1 MKFTVVDALDDKKK
15 YHFLRTLNTEKRFKD
30 KYDVEFNAQL
40 GAILAKLSAVEK
52 SGSAEA
58 YADIVSLQFNKVRDS
73 IVDAMFAKVNEEG
86 GLYQNSETAE
96 ECQQLIDNGHIKPN
110 DVLVRLLKSI

>member
-1 MKFTVVDALDDKKK
+1 MKFTVVDSLDDKKK

-40 GAILAKLSAVEK
+40 GAILSKLSAVEK
-52 SGSAEA
+52 TGSAKA

-73 IVDAMFAKVNEEG
+73 LVDAMFAKVNEEG

-110 DVLVRLLKSI
+110 DVLARLLKSI

>member
-1 MKFTVVDALDDKKK
+1 MKFTVVDALDHNKK
-15 YHFLRTLNTEKRFKD
+15 YHFLRTLNTEKKFKD
-30 KYDVEFNAQL
+30 KFDVEFNAQL
-40 GAILAKLSAVEK
+40 GAILSKLSAVEK

-73 IVDAMFAKVNEEG
+73 LVSAMYAKLNEEG

-96 ECQQLIDNGHIKPN
+96 ECQQLIDSGHIKPN
-110 DVLVRLLKSI
+110 DVLARLLKSI

>member
-1 MKFTVVDALDDKKK
+1 MKFTIVDALDDKKK
-15 YHFLRTLNTEKRFKD
+15 YHFLRTLNTEKKFKD
-30 KYDVEFNAQL
+30 KFDVEFNAQL

-73 IVDAMFAKVNEEG
+73 LVDAMFAKVNEEG

-96 ECQQLIDNGHIKPN
+96 ECQKLIDNGHIKPN
-110 DVLVRLLKSI
+110 DVLARLLKSI

>member
-15 YHFLRTLNTEKRFKD
+15 YHFLRTLNTEKKFKD

-40 GAILAKLSAVEK
+40 GAILSKLSAVEK

-73 IVDAMFAKVNEEG
+73 LVDAMFAKVNEEG

-96 ECQQLIDNGHIKPN
+96 ECQTLIDNGHIKPN
-110 DVLVRLLKSI
+110 DVLARLLKSI

>member
-40 GAILAKLSAVEK
+40 GAILSKLSAVEK
-52 SGSAEA
+52 TGSAKA

-73 IVDAMFAKVNEEG
+73 LVDAMFAKVNEEG

-110 DVLVRLLKSI
+110 DVLARLLKSI

>member
-1 MKFTVVDALDDKKK
+1 MKFTMVDALDDKKK

-40 GAILAKLSAVEK
+40 GAILSKLSAVEK
-52 SGSAEA
+52 NGSAEA

-73 IVDAMFAKVNEEG
+73 LVDAMFAKVNEEG

-110 DVLVRLLKSI
+110 DVLARLLKSI

>member
-1 MKFTVVDALDDKKK
+1 MKFTIVDVLDDKKK

-40 GAILAKLSAVEK
+40 GAILSKLSAVEK

-73 IVDAMFAKVNEEG
+73 LVDAMFAKVNEEG

-110 DVLVRLLKSI
+110 DVLARLLKSI

>member
-1 MKFTVVDALDDKKK
+1 MKFTVVDALDSNKK

-40 GAILAKLSAVEK
+40 GAILAKLSSVEK

-73 IVDAMFAKVNEEG
+73 LVDAMFAKVNEEG

-96 ECQQLIDNGHIKPN
+96 ECQKLIDNGHIKAN
-110 DVLVRLLKSI
+110 DVLARLLKSI

>member
-52 SGSAEA
+52 DGSAEA

-73 IVDAMFAKVNEEG
+73 IVDVMYAKLNEEG
-86 GLYQNSETAE
+86 SLYQNSETAD
-96 ECQQLIDNGHIKPN
+96 ECQQLIESGHIKPN
-110 DVLVRLLKSI
+110 DVLARLLKSI

>member
-1 MKFTVVDALDDKKK
+1 MKFTVVDALDDNKK
-15 YHFLRTLNTEKRFKD
+15 YHFLRTLNTEKKFKD

-40 GAILAKLSAVEK
+40 GAILSKLSAVEK
-52 SGSAEA
+52 SGSAKA

-73 IVDAMFAKVNEEG
+73 LVDAMYAKVNEEG

-96 ECQQLIDNGHIKPN
+96 ECQKLIDTGNIKPN
-110 DVLVRLLKSI
+110 DVLARLLKSI

>member
-1 MKFTVVDALDDKKK
+1 MKFTIVDALDDKKK

-52 SGSAEA
+52 DGSAEA
-58 YADIVSLQFNKVRDS
+58 YSEIVSLQFNKVRDS
-73 IVDAMFAKVNEEG
+73 LVDVMFAKLNEEG

-96 ECQQLIDNGHIKPN
+96 ECQQLIDTGHIKPN
-110 DVLVRLLKSI
+110 DVLARLLKSI

>member
-73 IVDAMFAKVNEEG
+73 LVDAMFSKVNEEG

-96 ECQQLIDNGHIKPN
+96 ECQKLIDTGHIKPN
-110 DVLVRLLKSI
+110 NVLARLLKSI

>member
-15 YHFLRTLNTEKRFKD
+15 YHFLRTLNTEKKFKD
-30 KYDVEFNAQL
+30 KFDVEFNAQL
-40 GAILAKLSAVEK
+40 GAILSKLSAVEK
-52 SGSAEA
+52 SGSAKA

-73 IVDAMFAKVNEEG
+73 LVDAMFAKVNEEG

-110 DVLVRLLKSI
+110 DVLARLLKSI

>member
-15 YHFLRTLNTEKRFKD
+15 YHFLRTLNTEKKFKD
-30 KYDVEFNAQL
+30 KFDVEFNAQL

-73 IVDAMFAKVNEEG
+73 LVDAMFAKVNEEG

-110 DVLVRLLKSI
+110 EVLTRLLKSI

>member
-1 MKFTVVDALDDKKK
+1 MKFTIVDALDDKKK

-40 GAILAKLSAVEK
+40 GAILSKLSAVEK
-52 SGSAEA
+52 DGSAEA

-73 IVDAMFAKVNEEG
+73 LVDAMFAKVNDEG
-86 GLYQNSETAE
+86 GLYQNSETAD
-96 ECQQLIDNGHIKPN
+96 ECQQLIESGHIKPN
-110 DVLVRLLKSI
+110 DVLAQLLKSI

>member
-1 MKFTVVDALDDKKK
+1 MKFTVVDALDHNKK

-73 IVDAMFAKVNEEG
+73 LVDAMFTKVNEEG

-96 ECQQLIDNGHIKPN
+96 ECQQLIESGHIKPN
-110 DVLVRLLKSI
+110 DVLARLLKSI

>member
-58 YADIVSLQFNKVRDS
+58 YAEIVSLQFNKVRDS
-73 IVDAMFAKVNEEG
+73 LVDAMFAKVNEEG

-110 DVLVRLLKSI
+110 DVLTRLLKSI

>member
-1 MKFTVVDALDDKKK
+1 MKFTIVDALDDKKK

-52 SGSAEA
+52 DGSAEA

-73 IVDAMFAKVNEEG
+73 IVDVMYAKLNEEG
-86 GLYQNSETAE
+86 SLYQNSETAD
-96 ECQQLIDNGHIKPN
+96 ECQQLIESGHIKPN

>member
-30 KYDVEFNAQL
+30 KFDVEFNAQL

-58 YADIVSLQFNKVRDS
+58 YAEIVSLQFNKVRDS
-73 IVDAMFAKVNEEG
+73 IVAAMYAKLNEEG
-86 GLYQNSETAE
+86 SLYQNSETAD
-96 ECQQLIDNGHIKPN
+96 ECQQLIESGHIKPN
-110 DVLVRLLKSI
+110 DVLARLLKSI

>member
-1 MKFTVVDALDDKKK
+1 MKFTVVDAFDDKKK
-15 YHFLRTLNTEKRFKD
+15 YHFLRTLNTEKKFKD

-52 SGSAEA
+52 SGSAKA

-73 IVDAMFAKVNEEG
+73 LVDAMFAKVNEEG

-96 ECQQLIDNGHIKPN
+96 ECQQLIESGHIKPN
-110 DVLVRLLKSI
+110 DVLTRLLKSI

>member
-1 MKFTVVDALDDKKK
+1 MKFTIVDALDDKKK

-73 IVDAMFAKVNEEG
+73 LVDAMFAKSNEEG
-86 GLYQNSETAE
+86 SLYQNSETAD
-96 ECQQLIDNGHIKPN
+96 ECQQLIESGHIKPN
-110 DVLVRLLKSI
+110 DVLARLLKSI

>member
-1 MKFTVVDALDDKKK
+1 MKFTIVDALDDKKK

-52 SGSAEA
+52 DGSAEA
-58 YADIVSLQFNKVRDS
+58 YANIVSLQFNKVRDS
-73 IVDAMFAKVNEEG
+73 IVDAMYSKLNEEG
-86 GLYQNSETAE
+86 SLYQNSETAD
-96 ECQQLIDNGHIKPN
+96 ECQQLIESGHIKPN
-110 DVLVRLLKSI
+110 DVLARLLKSI

>member
-1 MKFTVVDALDDKKK
+1 MKFTIVDALDDKKK

-52 SGSAEA
+52 DGSAES
-58 YADIVSLQFNKVRDS
+58 YAEIVSLQFNKVRDS
-73 IVDAMFAKVNEEG
+73 LVDAMFAKVNEEG
-86 GLYQNSETAE
+86 GLYQNSETAD
-96 ECQQLIDNGHIKPN
+96 ECQQLIESGHIKPN
-110 DVLVRLLKSI
+110 DVLARLLKSI

>member
-58 YADIVSLQFNKVRDS
+58 YAEIVSLQFNKVRDS

-96 ECQQLIDNGHIKPN
+96 ECQQLIDSGHIKPN
-110 DVLVRLLKSI
+110 DVLTRLLKSI

>member
-1 MKFTVVDALDDKKK
+1 MKFTIVDALDDKKK

-30 KYDVEFNAQL
+30 KFDVEFNAQL

-73 IVDAMFAKVNEEG
+73 LVDAMYAKLNEEG

-96 ECQQLIDNGHIKPN
+96 ECQQLIESGHIKPN
-110 DVLVRLLKSI
+110 DVLALLLKSI

>member
-86 GLYQNSETAE
+86 SLYQNSETAD
-96 ECQQLIDNGHIKPN
+96 ECQQLIDSGHIKPN
-110 DVLVRLLKSI
+110 DVLTRLLKSI

>member
-73 IVDAMFAKVNEEG
+73 LVDAMFAKVNEEG

-110 DVLVRLLKSI
+110 DVLTRLLKSI

>member
-40 GAILAKLSAVEK
+40 GAILSKLSAVEK

-73 IVDAMFAKVNEEG
+73 LVDAMYAKLNEEG

-96 ECQQLIDNGHIKPN
+96 ECQQLIESGHIKPN
-110 DVLVRLLKSI
+110 DVLARLLKSI

>member
-1 MKFTVVDALDDKKK
+1 MKFTIVDALDDQKK

-52 SGSAEA
+52 DGSAEA

-73 IVDAMFAKVNEEG
+73 IVDAMYAKLSEEG
-86 GLYQNSETAE
+86 SLYQNSETAD
-96 ECQQLIDNGHIKPN
+96 ECQQLIESGHIKPN
-110 DVLVRLLKSI
+110 DVLARLLKSI

>member
-1 MKFTVVDALDDKKK
+1 MKFTIVDALDDKKK

-52 SGSAEA
+52 DGSAEA

-73 IVDAMFAKVNEEG
+73 IVDAM
-86 GLYQNSETAE
+86 L
-96 ECQQLIDNGHIKPN
+96 D
-110 DVLVRLLKSI
+110 RKSVV

>member
-1 MKFTVVDALDDKKK
+1 MKFTIVDALDDKKK
-15 YHFLRTLNTEKRFKD
+15 YYFLRTLNTEKRFKD

-73 IVDAMFAKVNEEG
+73 LVDAMFAKVNEEG

-110 DVLVRLLKSI
+110 DVLARLLKSI

>member
-40 GAILAKLSAVEK
+40 GAILSKLSAVEK
-52 SGSAEA
+52 DGSAEA
-58 YADIVSLQFNKVRDS
+58 YANIVSLQFNKVRDS
-73 IVDAMFAKVNEEG
+73 LVDAMFAKVNEEG

-110 DVLVRLLKSI
+110 DVLARLLKSI

>member
-1 MKFTVVDALDDKKK
+1 MKFTIVDALDDKKK

-52 SGSAEA
+52 DGSAEA

-73 IVDAMFAKVNEEG
+73 IVDVMYAKLNEEG
-86 GLYQNSETAE
+86 SLYQNSETAD
-96 ECQQLIDNGHIKPN
+96 ECQQLIESGHIKPN
-110 DVLVRLLKSI
+110 DVLARLLKSI

>member
-1 MKFTVVDALDDKKK
+1 MKFTIVDALDDKKK

-30 KYDVEFNAQL
+30 KFDVEFNAQL
-40 GAILAKLSAVEK
+40 GAILSKLSAVEK
-52 SGSAEA
+52 SGSAKA

-73 IVDAMFAKVNEEG
+73 LVDAMFAKVNEEG

-110 DVLVRLLKSI
+110 DVLARLLKSI

>member
-73 IVDAMFAKVNEEG
+73 LVDAMFAKVNEEG

-110 DVLVRLLKSI
+110 DVLARLLKSI